1 MSVRDLAA
9 VTESLAA
16 LVGALDAGDLPASE
30 GPHLVEIGARIERL
44 GHAVRLTGT
53 AKVTAAGTWE
63 GQGHRSAAEWLA
75 RKTGTSMS
83 DAIGTVTTAQQL
95 DALPGTAAAVRRG
108 DLSPEQAK
116 EVAGAATA
124 DPRAEE
130 RLLDQAGKGSV
141 NELRNECRKTRAAAD
156 PDPEATHRRIHA
168 ARHVR
173 FRTDTDGTWTLT
185 ARGTGAS
192 GARIEAGLRHRAD
205 SVFRTAHREGRREPG
220 EAYLFDA
227 LEGLC
232 ADPGATGGSKPLP
245 KGANAKLI
253 ARIDWPAL
261 VRGHLLEGETCE
273 IVGIGPV
280 PVSVVRELSEDA
292 FVAAVLTN
300 GTDIRSV
307 THLGRRHTALQ
318 VTALQWRDPEC
329 ARLGC
334 SKTVRLQ
341 YDHRA
346 DWAATHVTEVDQS
359 DRLCPDDHKLK
370 TEHNWMLVEG
380 SGKREMVP
388 PTHPDHPLQV
398 ALRRV
403 ARVRNASLC
412 LRRGRMH
419 RRWAAVDRRQSDWS
433 HCGAP
438 WPRERGGWANSSTG
452 SWSSTSSGP
461 EAGTEASG
469 MPGT

>member
-1 MSVRDLAA
+1 MSVQDLAA
-9 VTESLAA
+9 ITESLAA
-16 LVGALDAGDLPASE
+16 LVGALDPGDLPASE
-30 GPHLVEIGARIERL
+30 GPHLVEAGARIERL
-44 GHAVRLTGT
+44 GHAVRLAGMAMVATS
-53 AKVTAAGTWE
+53 GTWE

-83 DAIGTVTTAQQL
+83 DAIGAVTTAQQL
-95 DALPGTAAAVRRG
+95 DALPGTAAALRRG

-124 DPRAEE
+124 DPKAEE
-130 RLLDQAGKGSV
+130 RLLDQARKGSV

-173 FRTDTDGTWTLT
+173 FRTDSDGAWTLT

-205 SVFRTAHREGRREPG
+205 AVFRQAHREGRREPS
-220 EAYLFDA
+220 EAYPFDA
-227 LEGLC
+227 LEELC
-232 ADPGATGGSKPLP
+232 ADPGAGEGSRPLP
-245 KGANAKLI
+245 KGAAAKVI

-261 VRGHLLEGETCE
+261 VRGHVLEGETCE
-273 IVGIGPV
+273 IAGIGPV
-280 PVSVVRELSEDA
+280 PVSVVRDLSEDA

-334 SKTVRLQ
+334 SKTVRLE

-359 DRLCPDDHKLK
+359 DRLCHDDHKLK

-380 SGKREMVP
+380 SGKRPMVSP
-388 PTHPDHPLQV
+388 ADPDHPLQV

-403 ARVRNASLC
+403 ARVRKVSLC
-412 LRRGRMH
+412 RRVG
-419 RRWAAVDRRQSDWS
+419 ARQPGWS
-433 HCGAP
+433 QSGAP
-438 WPRERGGWANSSTG
+438 RPTTRGGWARSSTG
-452 SWSSTSSGP
+452 SWSSTTP
-461 EAGTEASG
+461 R
-469 MPGT
+469 